1 MKKTKNITLPDSI
14 INIGNYAFTDCESI
28 SGIVIPD
35 SVTHIG
41 FGTFC
46 NCENLANEDG
56 FVIVNNI
63 MYDYWGDVESIIIP
77 DGVTAIEDS
86 VFPNDIINIT
96 IPESVTNINSSDLNP
111 CGKNLQFTQ
120 KLAAMSKF
128 MQKKRTYLLLL
139 YKFILK
145 KEAV

>member
-1 MKKTKNITLPDSI
+1 MGSWDFR
-14 INIGNYAFTDCESI
+14 NIGVSTDCESL

-41 FGTFC
+41 FGAFC

-63 MYDYWGDVESIIIP
+63 LYDYWGDAESIIIP

-86 VFPNDIINIT
+86 ALPNDIINIT
-96 IPESVTNINSSDLNP
+96 IPESVTSINSPAINP
-111 CGKNLQFTQ
+111 CGEKFTIYA
-120 KLAAMSKF
+120 KVGSYAEAYAKE
-128 MQKKRTYLLLL
+128 KDVP
-139 YKFILK
+139 FI
-145 KEAV
+145 AI

>member
-1 MKKTKNITLPDSI
+1 MGSWDFR
-14 INIGNYAFTDCESI
+14 NIGVSTDCESL

-41 FGTFC
+41 FGAFC

-56 FVIVNNI
+56 FVIVNI
-63 MYDYWGDVESIIIP
+63 ILYDYWRDAESIIIP